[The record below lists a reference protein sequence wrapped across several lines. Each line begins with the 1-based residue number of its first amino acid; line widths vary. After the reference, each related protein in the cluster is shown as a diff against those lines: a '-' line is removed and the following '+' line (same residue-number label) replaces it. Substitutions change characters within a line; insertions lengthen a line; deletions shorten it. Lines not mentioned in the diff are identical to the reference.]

1 MEKLKKEVQNESN
14 VKKTS
19 HQVEN
24 QSTSSS
30 RTVSK
35 ISIVDEDL
43 LAERYYAGIK
53 THLCIGALRSFKL
66 GYFKGQNINNISDL
80 GMHLY
85 KSGDAIKHEKG
96 QDNLMEISSF
106 MTELRKMW
114 AVIQKEDTEHID
126 PYGYDVTINH

>member
-1 MEKLKKEVQNESN
+1 M
-14 VKKTS
+14 
-19 HQVEN
+19 
-24 QSTSSS
+24 
-30 RTVSK
+30 
-35 ISIVDEDL
+35 
-43 LAERYYAGIK
+43 AERYYAGIK

-106 MTELRKMW
+106 MTEQRKMW

>member
-1 MEKLKKEVQNESN
+1 MEK
-14 VKKTS
+14 
-19 HQVEN
+19 
-24 QSTSSS
+24 QSTSST

-35 ISIVDEDL
+35 ISIVDEEL
-43 LAERYYAGIK
+43 LAERYYAGIE
-53 THLCIGALRSFKL
+53 THLCVGALRSFKL

-96 QDNLMEISSF
+96 QDNLMAISSF

>member
-1 MEKLKKEVQNESN
+1 M
-14 VKKTS
+14 
-19 HQVEN
+19 
-24 QSTSSS
+24 
-30 RTVSK
+30 
-35 ISIVDEDL
+35 
-43 LAERYYAGIK
+43 AERYYAGIK
-53 THLCIGALRSFKL
+53 THLCIGALEASNF
-66 GYFKGQNINNISDL
+66 NNISDL